1 MAMPEKNPTSDK
13 VISAEAT
20 KTIGPRAVPFLTV
33 LLRTFGGLGGGIVGT
48 GLILVIAF
56 LGSGILSSAFGVEGG
71 DVEVHPLFVFVF
83 LAMIFVGSCAANV
96 LGPLFVGL
104 VDREKY
110 THLASSLYQIFIA
123 NVVMLVVV
131 APVYMVVASL
141 KPELIGGVAALQVV
155 VTAFVSAMI
164 LEIVAS
170 YRYALLGVYATAF
183 SALIA
188 SGVYFFFYGVSS
200 SSTPIILLFVA
211 LPVMWTSIA
220 LFGGLLEW
228 VYAWFYKV
236 YGVDFLSSVMKY
248 GEDVRWISVEEEEKQ
263 ELDQFKTA
271 LGKKEGGAEFLNR
284 QK

>member
-1 MAMPEKNPTSDK
+1 MTN
-13 VISAEAT
+13 
-20 KTIGPRAVPFLTV
+20 IGPRPIPFLTV

-56 LGSGILSSAFGVEGG
+56 LGSGILSSAFGVEG
-71 DVEVHPLFVFVF
+71 DTTEVHPLFVFVF
-83 LAMIFVGSCAANV
+83 LAMMFVGSCAANV

-123 NVVMLVVV
+123 NIVILIIV

-141 KPELIGGVAALQVV
+141 KPELIGAVGALQVV
-155 VTAFVSAMI
+155 VSAFASAMI
-164 LEIVAS
+164 FEIVAS

-183 SALIA
+183 SVLIS

-200 SSTPIILLFVA
+200 SGTPIILLFVA

-220 LFGGLLEW
+220 LFAGLLEW
-228 VYAWFYKV
+228 IYAWFYKV

-248 GEDVRWISVEEEEKQ
+248 GADVRWISVEEENAQ
-263 ELDQFKTA
+263 ELEQFKTV
-271 LGKKEGGAEFLNR
+271 LGKKEGGADFLR
-284 QK
+284 RKK

>member
-1 MAMPEKNPTSDK
+1 MAEKNSSGDK
-13 VISAEAT
+13 TQSAESSQAL
-20 KTIGPRAVPFLTV
+20 GPRAIPFLTV

-48 GLILVIAF
+48 GLILIIAF
-56 LGSGILSSAFGVEGG
+56 LASGILSTAMGVGSEDG
-71 DVEVHPLFVFVF
+71 VVHPLFVFVF
-83 LAMIFVGSCAANV
+83 LAMMFVGSCAANV
-96 LGPLFVGL
+96 LGPLFTGL

-123 NVVMLVVV
+123 NVVILVAV

-141 KPELIGGVAALQVV
+141 KTELIGGVAALQVV
-155 VTAFVSAMI
+155 ASAFASAMI
-164 LEIVAS
+164 FEIVAS

-183 SALIA
+183 AVLVS
-188 SGVYFFFYGVSS
+188 SGVYFLFYGVSS
-200 SSTPIILLFVA
+200 SGTPIILLFVA

-228 VYAWFYKV
+228 IYAWFYKM

-248 GEDVRWISVEEEEKQ
+248 GADVRWISEEEEKAQ
-263 ELDQFKTA
+263 ELETFKTV
-271 LGKKEGGAEFLNR
+271 LGKKEVGAEFLRR

>member
-1 MAMPEKNPTSDK
+1 MPENPPANSGP
-13 VISAEAT
+13 A
-20 KTIGPRAVPFLTV
+20 IGPRAVPFLTV

-56 LGSGILSSAFGVEGG
+56 LGSGILSSAFGVG
-71 DVEVHPLFVFVF
+71 VHPLFVFVF
-83 LAMIFVGSCAANV
+83 LAMMFVGSCAANV

-155 VTAFVSAMI
+155 VSAFVSAMI